1 MKILITQY
9 FLNQSK
15 RLVKKFPHLKEDLI
29 AKLNSFL
36 PENEIHIGKSVY
48 KIRIKSQDL
57 DKGKS
62 GGLRSYIYLYRKKEL
77 LVPICIY
84 FKSEHEAI
92 GSKELEFHLQR
103 IVEEIFGR
111 I

>member
-48 KIRIKSQDL
+48 KIRI
-57 DKGKS
+57 
-62 GGLRSYIYLYRKKEL
+62 GLRSYVYLYRKKEL

-84 FKSEHEAI
+84 FKSEYEAI

-103 IVEEIFGR
+103 IVEEIVGR

>member
-9 FLNQSK
+9 FLHQSK
-15 RLVKKFPHLKEDLI
+15 RLIKKFPHLKEDLI
-29 AKLNSFL
+29 AKLDSFL

-48 KIRIKSQDL
+48 KIRI
-57 DKGKS
+57 
-62 GGLRSYIYLYRKKEL
+62 GLRGYVYLYRKKEL

-84 FKSEHEAI
+84 FKSEHETVS
-92 GSKELEFHLQR
+92 SKELEFHLQR
-103 IVEEIFGR
+103 IVEEIVGR